1 MGSVTNNFMNWI
13 KPLYY
18 RIILLSTIFVLQSVD
33 TKARIA
39 RTLTLTK
46 QDIVDLLRIEKH
58 LNTNKTIRSR
68 FLQVSSDGSYAE
80 GILHVQ
86 RPGKMRIEY
95 DAPNPTMIIAD
106 GINLLYIDK
115 KLEQVTPMLL
125 IFTPADFILRN
136 KITFS
141 SEDVLVT
148 GFSRTPGVI
157 RVSVVKAKNP
167 LEGQIMLVFSD
178 SPLELR
184 KWIVT
189 DGQGIKTTVSLLG
202 AEFGVQV
209 NSDLFEYEIP
219 DAYSDNN

>member
-1 MGSVTNNFMNWI
+1 MNWI

-18 RIILLSTIFVLQSVD
+18 RVILLSTIFVLQSVD

-219 DAYSDNN
+219 DAYSGNN

>member
-1 MGSVTNNFMNWI
+1 M
-13 KPLYY
+13 
-18 RIILLSTIFVLQSVD
+18 D

-219 DAYSDNN
+219 DTYSDNN

>member
-1 MGSVTNNFMNWI
+1 MNWI

-18 RIILLSTIFVLQSVD
+18 RVILLSTIFVLQSVD

-157 RVSVVKAKNP
+157 RISVVKAKNP

-209 NSDLFEYEIP
+209 SSDLFEYEIP
-219 DAYSDNN
+219 DAYSGNN

>member
-1 MGSVTNNFMNWI
+1 MNWI

-18 RIILLSTIFVLQSVD
+18 RVILLSTIFVLQSVD

-157 RVSVVKAKNP
+157 RISVVKAKNP

>member
-1 MGSVTNNFMNWI
+1 MNWI

-18 RIILLSTIFVLQSVD
+18 RVILLSIIFVLQSVD

-209 NSDLFEYEIP
+209 NSDLFEYLYP
-219 DAYSDNN
+219 DVLI